1 MDNERKT
8 KEPVGGSQGWL
19 KQTERDLHLVTQ
31 ESGNGVRYALRELQG
46 LAKSREEA
54 LSSWVGP
61 ERAAEVRSEFRPLYD
76 NVDGLV
82 NQVLNRV
89 QAADTVILT
98 KLEQGWEELFG
109 KQIAAVSKPLS
120 VKGGH
125 LLIEVRDST
134 FLYMFEHQKKEF
146 FLEHLASYTGGELK
160 SIEFVPHGARR
171 WRR

>member
-8 KEPVGGSQGWL
+8 ENADVGKGWL
-19 KQTERDLHLVTQ
+19 KQTERDLQLVTH
-31 ESGNGVRYALRELQG
+31 ETGNGFRYAMRELKG

-54 LSSWVGP
+54 LSDWVGP
-61 ERAAEVRSEFRPLYD
+61 ERAADVRSEFRPLYED
-76 NVDGLV
+76 VGALV
-82 NQVLNRV
+82 KQVLSRV
-89 QAADTVILT
+89 QESDTLILT
-98 KLEQGWEELFG
+98 KLEQGWEKLFG

-125 LLIEVRDST
+125 AVIEVRDST

-146 FLEHLASYTGGELK
+146 FLQHLSSFTGGELK

>member
-8 KEPVGGSQGWL
+8 EAPSGESGWL
-19 KQTERDLHLVTQ
+19 KQTERDLQLVTH
-31 ESGNGVRYALRELQG
+31 ETGNGFRYAMRELKG

-54 LSSWVGP
+54 LSDWVGP
-61 ERAAEVRSEFRPLYD
+61 ERAADVRSEFRPLYD
-76 NVDGLV
+76 DVSGLV
-82 NQVLNRV
+82 NQVLSRV
-89 QAADTVILT
+89 QAGDTVILT

-109 KQIAAVSKPLS
+109 KQIAMVSKPLS

-125 LLIEVRDST
+125 LVIEVRDST

-146 FLEHLASYTGGELK
+146 FLEHLSSYTGGELK